1 MQKSSSYLF
10 ANLGKKWKNPTLS
23 AKFFVLSGQNFMIAV
38 SCYPFFCYLCF
49 RFYFNC
55 AVVMKRILGIL
66 AVLFVVSLASVS
78 AQNKS
83 SYKVGDYYADDT
95 KRGFVFQVDEDGRSG
110 KIISLGETK
119 LPWYQGS
126 KRENPQKM
134 GLENEQFGLFNLVKL
149 RHTEGWHEMFPAFA
163 WCADL
168 GNGWYLPSTG
178 ELEEIAKQHKV
189 LNDAMF
195 RFPGAHQIQGIYWA
209 SNEDAQHADRSWTA
223 LHYGGSA
230 SMLKR
235 DVNAVRAVACFKL
248 EPDAASQTPARSITH
263 TPARNTARTTQTPPS
278 ATAAAVKTY
287 KVGDYYNDGTKE
299 GIVFWVSA
307 FGMHGRIVSLDEALL
322 TWCAEEQYENIVTG
336 AFDEFDGKANTD
348 KIMARADRAAYP
360 AFVWCRK
367 KGRDWYL
374 PALEELK
381 RLLLDNSV
389 RDAVEKSLKSKG
401 ADGLNGDGVGYWS
414 STESYPNPFY
424 GTSWMIHMYGG
435 DTADDTSFKSHH
447 LSVRAVSAF

>member
-1 MQKSSSYLF
+1 
-10 ANLGKKWKNPTLS
+10 
-23 AKFFVLSGQNFMIAV
+23 
-38 SCYPFFCYLCF
+38 
-49 RFYFNC
+49 
-55 AVVMKRILGIL
+55 MKRILGIV
-66 AVLFVVSLASVS
+66 AVLFVVSIASVS

-126 KRENPQKM
+126 KREKPQKM

-149 RHTEGWHEMFPAFA
+149 RHTEGWHELFPAFA

-189 LNDAMF
+189 LNDAML

-248 EPDAASQTPARSITH
+248 ESDAASQTPARSITH

-278 ATAAAVKTY
+278 ATATTVKTY

-299 GIVFWVSA
+299 GIVFWVDAS
-307 FGMHGRIVSLDEALL
+307 GKHGKIVSLDEGKLQWG
-322 TWCAEEQYENIVTG
+322 TDEQYEKHIVTG
-336 AFDEFDGKANTD
+336 ACDEFDGKTNTD

-381 RLLLDNSV
+381 SLLRDTSV
-389 RDAVEKSLKSKG
+389 CDAVEKSLKSKG
-401 ADGLNGDGVGYWS
+401 ADGFTRKPYWS
-414 STESYPNPFY
+414 STEDQDLDTGTCAWYVYMYY
-424 GTSWMIHMYGG
+424 GYTSTFPKNYY
-435 DTADDTSFKSHH
+435 DC
-447 LSVRAVSAF
+447 VRAVATF

>member
-10 ANLGKKWKNPTLS
+10 ANLGKKWENPTLC
-23 AKFFVLSGQNFMIAV
+23 ACFFVLSGQNFMIAV
-38 SCYPFFCYLCF
+38 SCYPLFCYLCF

-66 AVLFVVSLASVS
+66 AVLFVVSIASVY

-83 SYKVGDYYADDT
+83 FYKVGDYYADDT

-126 KRENPQKM
+126 KREKPKKM

-189 LNDAMF
+189 LNDAML
-195 RFPGAHQIQGIYWA
+195 RFPGAHQIRGIYWA

-278 ATAAAVKTY
+278 ATAATVKTY

-299 GIVFWVSA
+299 GIVFWVDAS
-307 FGMHGRIVSLDEALL
+307 GKHGKIVSLDEGKLQ
-322 TWCAEEQYENIVTG
+322 WCTDEQYEKYIVTG
-336 AFDEFDGKANTD
+336 ACDKFDGKTNTD

-374 PALEELK
+374 PAIEELK
-381 RLLLDNSV
+381 RLSLDDSV
-389 RDAVEKSLKSKG
+389 VATVGKSLKSKG
-401 ADGLNGDGVGYWS
+401 ADGFTGASYWS
-414 STESYPNPFY
+414 STEVSEDLKFY
-424 GTSWMIHMYGG
+424 AWVFGMGYDSIYRI
-435 DTADDTSFKSHH
+435 SKSR
-447 LSVRAVSAF
+447 SGYVRAVATF

>member
-1 MQKSSSYLF
+1 
-10 ANLGKKWKNPTLS
+10 
-23 AKFFVLSGQNFMIAV
+23 
-38 SCYPFFCYLCF
+38 
-49 RFYFNC
+49 
-55 AVVMKRILGIL
+55 MKRIFGIL
-66 AVLFVVSLASVS
+66 AVLFVLSIASVY

-126 KRENPQKM
+126 KREKPQKM

-189 LNDAMF
+189 LNDAML

-278 ATAAAVKTY
+278 ATATTVKIY

-299 GIVFWVSA
+299 GIVFWVDAS
-307 FGMHGRIVSLDEALL
+307 GKHGKIVSLDEGKLQW
-322 TWCAEEQYENIVTG
+322 WCTEQYEKYIVTG
-336 AFDEFDGKANTD
+336 ACDEFDGKINTG

-367 KGRDWYL
+367 KGWDWYL
-374 PALEELK
+374 PAIEELE
-381 RLLLDNSV
+381 RLDFV

-401 ADGLNGDGVGYWS
+401 ADGLTGNTYWS
-414 STESYPNPFY
+414 STEVEDLGYCACLFHMTSGYTDIEIKYASYY
-424 GTSWMIHMYGG
+424 
-435 DTADDTSFKSHH
+435 
-447 LSVRAVSAF
+447 VRAVATF